1 MIHGATRTGGHP
13 GSATRAPMPIA
24 IIVQSSVEVL
34 EVRAEAIP
42 GAGPKVSGKR
52 PVEGASQLWK
62 RVKVSDRHMSCHG
75 GEGSKSHSS
84 KVKEQVGVTG
94 KAQTPYPLRP
104 TFVKELC

>member
-13 GSATRAPMPIA
+13 GSATRAPMPIT